1 MFSTMKLV
9 PIIIVATTLA
19 HVVDVPITQDE
30 LVRRAPVFSPLARG
44 SVTQK
49 RSRTRKRK
57 IAKATSNEKFFVR
70 VFERLRDAVEL
81 LRRG

>member
-1 MFSTMKLV
+1 MKLV

-57 IAKATSNEKFFVR
+57 IAKAASNEK
-70 VFERLRDAVEL
+70 VFRQSFRTVA
-81 LRRG
+81 